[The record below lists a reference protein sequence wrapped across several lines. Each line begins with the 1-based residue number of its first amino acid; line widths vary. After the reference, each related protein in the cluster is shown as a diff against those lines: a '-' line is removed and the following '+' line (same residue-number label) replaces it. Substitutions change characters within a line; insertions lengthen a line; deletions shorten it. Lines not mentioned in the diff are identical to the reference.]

1 MSRAAAFSGRPSRF
15 SKFACAV
22 HSVSSPEPFTSSQ
35 WNTATRD
42 GERSA
47 AELRELEQLLA
58 DIDAIIGLAR
68 RSPNRGETG
77 LARKHAVGCSTK
89 RRLPPERRIQSTRGR
104 PCRRHR
110 WRFEIVQNR
119 GNTANRISS
128 QRNQIDDVFSRR
140 DEFTP
145 FGVRDRYAVNVHEHG
160 NVCYVIDECLKRPYC

>member
-110 WRFEIVQNR
+110 WRFEIVPYKLIHAHARLNAADRARLAQ
-119 GNTANRISS
+119 GLAT
-128 QRNQIDDVFSRR
+128 
-140 DEFTP
+140 TL
-145 FGVRDRYAVNVHEHG
+145 GVAVGLEAHER
-160 NVCYVIDECLKRPYC
+160 ER